1 MLPINV
7 SGVLDS
13 LRSPAESIF
22 ESASAARPE
31 LAGLFEPGAEVSL
44 NPQPLPPGELFAA
57 ERFGDEV
64 SLNPQPLPP
73 FGEAAEELDFGEMF
87 EDAEMN
93 FGQAGEVVELNP
105 QPVPPIGE
113 VEPEFRIP
121 EQFVPE
127 NDGMLKLGDRD
138 FEFMA
143 QERAVS
149 LPDFGVEPLQ
159 LDLASQPAFD
169 ASAFQS
175 TMMIQ

>member
-1 MLPINV
+1 MTQILQSYV
-7 SGVLDS
+7 GGHWQGAQAATA
-13 LRSPAESIF
+13 LRSAVNGTTV
-22 ESASAARPE
+22 AHTH
-31 LAGLFEPGAEVSL
+31 
-44 NPQPLPPGELFAA
+44 
-57 ERFGDEV
+57 
-64 SLNPQPLPP
+64 
-73 FGEAAEELDFGEMF
+73 AEELDFGEMF

-138 FEFMA
+138 FEFLA
-143 QERAVS
+143 QDRAVS